1 MARKSPSSASSK
13 SSSRAGKSTATPGL
27 LARVFSGIGRGILAM
42 IRAWRATDA
51 QVKRDALA
59 FIVMAIAVLVAL
71 REWFGISGQAGDF
84 IHLCAAGFVGIFS
97 VVLPIIL
104 VAFSVELVRVRSG
117 NSALPHRVAGSLGVV
132 LSLTGLVH
140 VSKGNPAF
148 DSAAS
153 IENAGGILGWFI
165 ARPLVLMLS
174 SWGAAALLILLFLYS
189 ILLGTRTQVAQVP
202 TLVREC
208 VDRLAKRTRPEESD
222 PAARAREEARR
233 SLAAGDDPFLDSYDG
248 DEHFRR
254 AVESEP
260 QEDVP
265 SQVDTQ
271 RTRVM
276 PASAPHVPEGQ
287 PASSAMDAPTEAM
300 QVPALSVTENIED
313 QADLEPPAHTEEPAG
328 GFQAE
333 LDENLSYTLPSS
345 ELLVRGAPHKT
356 RSAVNDQVV
365 QALRQVFVEFNVDAQ
380 VTGFSRGPTVTR
392 YEVTLGPGVKVDRL
406 TNLSKNIAYAVASA
420 DVRILAPIPGKSA
433 IGIEIPNSDRETVAL
448 GDVLRSGAAQRNQH
462 PLVVGVGKDVEGG
475 YVVTNLA
482 KTPHLLVAGQTGSGK
497 SSFVNSMITSIMMRA
512 TPSQVRMI
520 LVDPKRVELTIYEGI
535 PHLISPIITDPK
547 KAAEALEW
555 VVKEMDARYDDL
567 ATYGFKHVD
576 DFNKAVSAGQVKA
589 LPGLNREL
597 RPYPYLLVVVDEL
610 ADLMM
615 VAPRDVEASVQ
626 RITQLARAAGI
637 HLVLATQRP
646 SVDVVTG
653 LIKANIPSRLAFA
666 TSSLADS
673 RVILDQ
679 PGAEK
684 LIGQGDALYLPSG
697 ASKPMRVQGA
707 WVTESEIHSIVS
719 HVKEQMQ
726 AQYRPDVL
734 APAKTAKVA
743 EDIGD
748 DLDDLLAAAELVIS
762 TQLGSTSMLQ
772 RKLRVG
778 FARAGRLMDLLES
791 REIVGPSEGSK
802 ARQVLVAPEQLPEIL
817 AMLRGE
823 SAPETTPAPTQQ
835 QEVSSSNF
843 ADQSSKAPSNGYDGD
858 TASSDPYSGHDFGGR
873 TDWIDEEPEEN
884 EDAWQ
889 LTGR

>member
-202 TLVREC
+202 TLIREC

-222 PAARAREEARR
+222 PATRAREEARR

-276 PASAPHVPEGQ
+276 PASAPHVPEEQ

-313 QADLEPPAHTEEPAG
+313 QVDPEPPAHTEEPAG

-365 QALRQVFVEFNVDAQ
+365 QALRQVFAEFNVDAQ

-420 DVRILAPIPGKSA
+420 DVRILAPIPGKS
-433 IGIEIPNSDRETVAL
+433 
-448 GDVLRSGAAQRNQH
+448 VLRFQTLTEKLSRWEMFFALAQ
-462 PLVVGVGKDVEGG
+462 LSV
-475 YVVTNLA
+475 
-482 KTPHLLVAGQTGSGK
+482 
-497 SSFVNSMITSIMMRA
+497 TSI
-512 TPSQVRMI
+512 PWLSVLVRM
-520 LVDPKRVELTIYEGI
+520 LKV
-535 PHLISPIITDPK
+535 
-547 KAAEALEW
+547 
-555 VVKEMDARYDDL
+555 
-567 ATYGFKHVD
+567 AT
-576 DFNKAVSAGQVKA
+576 S
-589 LPGLNREL
+589 LPTWRRL
-597 RPYPYLLVVVDEL
+597 RTFW
-610 ADLMM
+610 
-615 VAPRDVEASVQ
+615 S
-626 RITQLARAAGI
+626 LAR
-637 HLVLATQRP
+637 LVP
-646 SVDVVTG
+646 V
-653 LIKANIPSRLAFA
+653 SR
-666 TSSLADS
+666 
-673 RVILDQ
+673 
-679 PGAEK
+679 
-684 LIGQGDALYLPSG
+684 
-697 ASKPMRVQGA
+697 
-707 WVTESEIHSIVS
+707 HS
-719 HVKEQMQ
+719 
-726 AQYRPDVL
+726 
-734 APAKTAKVA
+734 
-743 EDIGD
+743 
-748 DLDDLLAAAELVIS
+748 
-762 TQLGSTSMLQ
+762 
-772 RKLRVG
+772 
-778 FARAGRLMDLLES
+778 
-791 REIVGPSEGSK
+791 
-802 ARQVLVAPEQLPEIL
+802 
-817 AMLRGE
+817 
-823 SAPETTPAPTQQ
+823 
-835 QEVSSSNF
+835 
-843 ADQSSKAPSNGYDGD
+843 
-858 TASSDPYSGHDFGGR
+858 
-873 TDWIDEEPEEN
+873 
-884 EDAWQ
+884 
-889 LTGR
+889 